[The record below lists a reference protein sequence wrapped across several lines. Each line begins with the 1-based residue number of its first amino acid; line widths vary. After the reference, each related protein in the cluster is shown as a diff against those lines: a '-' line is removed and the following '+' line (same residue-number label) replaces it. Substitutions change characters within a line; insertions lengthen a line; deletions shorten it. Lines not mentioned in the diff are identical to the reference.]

1 MELAVPRRAFTL
13 IELLVVI
20 AVIALL
26 IGILLPA
33 LGGARRA
40 AHSVKCLSNIRQLT
54 TAHTLY
60 INDHKGCFI
69 DAGLDHGGLGDL
81 QKAWPFTLREYAG
94 GNLILH
100 SPLDK
105 SRFWTESEGGVH
117 PGLSLTTASSLLAD
131 DDPSNDPSS
140 TSLARWTSYGL
151 NNYVTTSKHPPSIIM
166 RRKSYDALHLIPRP
180 HATVHFLPMTLG
192 DSDPITSSSTFA
204 RADHVHAE
212 DWENAGPEA
221 SAAYAATQ
229 MQPNLHAGKPE
240 SFEAKAG
247 YGFLDGHAQVRSFRS
262 LYRSFED
269 NSFYPETAK

>member
-1 MELAVPRRAFTL
+1 MEPTVPTRAFTL

-33 LGGARRA
+33 LGAARRA
-40 AHSVKCLSNIRQLT
+40 AQSVKCLSNIRQLT
-54 TAHTLY
+54 VAHALY
-60 INDHKGCFI
+60 MDDHNGLFI

-81 QKAWPFTLREYAG
+81 DKAWPFTLREYAG
-94 GNLILH
+94 PNLLLH

-105 SRFWTESEGGVH
+105 SRFWSHAEGGLH
-117 PGLSLTTASSLLAD
+117 PGLSLTSAAALIAD
-131 DDPSNDPSS
+131 DDPSNDPGS
-140 TSLARWTSYGL
+140 TALARWTSYGL
-151 NNYVTTSKHPPSIIM
+151 NNYVTTSKHPPSSLM
-166 RRKSYDALHLIPRP
+166 RLKSYDALHRIPRP

-229 MQPNLHAGKPE
+229 MQLNLHHGEPE
-240 SFEAKAG
+240 SFDAKAG
-247 YGFLDGHAQVRSFRS
+247 YGFLDGHAKVRTFRS
-262 LYRSFED
+262 LYRSFDD

>member
-1 MELAVPRRAFTL
+1 MRARAFTL

-20 AVIALL
+20 AIIALL

-40 AHSVKCLSNIRQLT
+40 AQSVKCLSNIRQLEL
-54 TAHTLY
+54 AHSLY
-60 INDHKGCFI
+60 TDDHQGHFI

-81 QKAWPFTLREYAG
+81 DKAWPFTLREYAAG
-94 GNLILH
+94 ALVLR
-100 SPLDK
+100 SPLDR
-105 SRFWTESEGGVH
+105 SRFWPESEGGLH
-117 PGLSLTTASSLLAD
+117 PGVSLSTASTLLAD

-151 NNYVTTSKHPPSIIM
+151 NNYVTPSKHPPASIM
-166 RRKSYDALHLIPRP
+166 RQKSYDALHLIPRP
-180 HATVHFLPMTLG
+180 AATVHFLPMTLG
-192 DSDPITSSSTFA
+192 DSDPITSSGTFA

-221 SAAYAATQ
+221 AAAYASTQ
-229 MQPNLHAGKPE
+229 SQLNLHAGKPE

-247 YGFLDGHAQVRSFRS
+247 YGFLDGHAAVRSFGS

-269 NSFYPETAK
+269 NCFYPETAK